1 MVRLSCHC
9 QTSLLSLWMIG
20 ITFILDRLGTG
31 GGLVMAPD
39 EVLLEILLP
48 LVGAHSTVV
57 FLKPHGSLKDD
68 STLSVAC
75 AARNSNPS
83 GAGLE
88 GPQSTV
94 RSCRIVFG
102 GLQSFLEVPQ
112 ASAALCCTNGRGPA
126 AAAVV

>member
-1 MVRLSCHC
+1 MVGLIRHFH
-9 QTSLLSLWMIG
+9 TSLLSLRMIG
-20 ITFILDRLGTG
+20 TTFIFDRLGTG
-31 GGLVMAPD
+31 GGLVMAHD

-83 GAGLE
+83 RTGLE
-88 GPQSTV
+88 GPSSKIT
-94 RSCRIVFG
+94 SCRIVFG

-112 ASAALCCTNGRGPA
+112 ASAALCCADGRDPA